1 MKELSSCSAEG
12 ITLTDAD
19 KTASKFT
26 FAMPLND
33 VTIMVES
40 FRYYVSKLYLSS
52 ITPIA
57 GNPLPQM
64 PEIIYAEDINGN
76 AIENAPLNIELHEW
90 QKFKSKDSD
99 ITEVFK
105 YDETYKTI
113 LGEKYRAIVQ
123 IEPQDE
129 VSREI
134 CDDFKVFVD
143 DKEYSPKPFFGSNTY
158 LFDWDFTAVYDELKS
173 VNLGDSIT
181 AYTGNYIDF
190 PEKIGVKTKYS
201 SIATANVTWTGTEK
215 VDTSKVGT
223 YNVTEKLTLPDNVTA
238 TDAQKNINVTVKVRS
253 LVSSVT
259 LKTVGGN
266 VPAKSGESLPTSLNV
281 KRDSASLVENSFSV
295 SPNDKTLLAVLNT
308 QSPQRLSL
316 PKLKRRSARHFP
328 SRSAKIRT
336 RIMPNRQM
344 LPKRLCA
351 QRSKRC

>member
-1 MKELSSCSAEG
+1 MKELSSWSAEG

-57 GNPLPQM
+57 CNPLPQM
-64 PEIIYAEDINGN
+64 SEIIYAEDINGN

-123 IEPQDE
+123 IEPQDG
-129 VSREI
+129 VGREI

-158 LFDWDFTAVYDELKS
+158 LFDWDFTALTGISPPYMMSLK
-173 VNLGDSIT
+173 
-181 AYTGNYIDF
+181 
-190 PEKIGVKTKYS
+190 
-201 SIATANVTWTGTEK
+201 
-215 VDTSKVGT
+215 
-223 YNVTEKLTLPDNVTA
+223 
-238 TDAQKNINVTVKVRS
+238 
-253 LVSSVT
+253 
-259 LKTVGGN
+259 
-266 VPAKSGESLPTSLNV
+266 
-281 KRDSASLVENSFSV
+281 AS
-295 SPNDKTLLAVLNT
+295 T
-308 QSPQRLSL
+308 
-316 PKLKRRSARHFP
+316 
-328 SRSAKIRT
+328 
-336 RIMPNRQM
+336 
-344 LPKRLCA
+344 
-351 QRSKRC
+351 